1 MPIMMIRHS
10 LLPALLLSLCATPLW
25 AAQKVDLDYH
35 VRFLP
40 ESDQAEVSLTLED
53 GERVRSLAFNL
64 GDKGYYSDFSGDGEW
79 TQESPERG
87 VWEPGKGVAKLTYR
101 VRINRPRA
109 KDGFDA
115 RMTDDWALL
124 RGDDLVP
131 SAKLRQQDKTEL
143 VARLQFELP
152 KGWRGVETGWP
163 RIGKDKFRIDNSQR
177 KFDRPTGWIVA
188 GKIGTRRAR
197 LGETD
202 VTIAAPVGEGMRR
215 MDILTLLTFVW
226 PEAQAVFPRD
236 PAKLLIVGA
245 GDPMWRGGLSAANSY
260 YMHAD
265 RPLVS
270 ENGTSSLVHELVH
283 VFSRIQSRDRSDW
296 ITEGLAE
303 YYAIELVRR
312 AGGLSEERYQKVRE
326 QQVEWSKSVKSLRSA
341 NASGAVTARAVL
353 LLQELDRE
361 IRQQTKGSTEPRS
374 LDDVTRGL
382 MRLDKASTKDFIE
395 ISENVMGGASK
406 VLDSKLLK
414 K

>member
-1 MPIMMIRHS
+1 MSIRRS

-53 GERVRSLAFNL
+53 GERVRSLSFNL

-115 RMTDDWALL
+115 RMTEDWALL

-188 GKIGTRRAR
+188 GKIGTRRAK

-202 VTIAAPVGEGMRR
+202 VTVAAPIGEGMRR

-283 VFSRIQSRDRSDW
+283 VFGRIQARDRSDW

-361 IRQQTKGSTEPRS
+361 IRQKTKGSTEPRS

-395 ISENVMGGASK
+395 ISENVMGGAS
-406 VLDSKLLK
+406 
-414 K
+414 

>member
-1 MPIMMIRHS
+1 MSIRRS

-53 GERVRSLAFNL
+53 GERVRSLSFNL

-101 VRINRPRA
+101 VRISRPRA

-188 GKIGTRRAR
+188 GKIGTRRAK
-197 LGETD
+197 LGETN

-245 GDPMWRGGLSAANSY
+245 GDPMWRGGLSAPSSY

-283 VFSRIQSRDRSDW
+283 VFSRIQSGDRSDW

-326 QQVEWSKSVKSLRSA
+326 QQVEWSKPVKSLRSA

-361 IRQQTKGSTEPRS
+361 IRQKTKGSTEPRS

-382 MRLDKASTKDFIE
+382 MRLDKVSTKDFIE

-406 VLDSKLLK
+406 VLDTALLR
-414 K
+414 